1 MEEVEGLFAASAP
14 GGLVLDLRG
23 GDREESVGSA
33 LGFSSSE
40 DEVDVSV
47 GVFSK
52 VN

>member
-1 MEEVEGLFAASAP
+1 MSPSEDFSENQRGAS
-14 GGLVLDLRG
+14 VSV
-23 GDREESVGSA
+23 ESVGSA
-33 LGFSSSE
+33 LGFSSTE

>member
-1 MEEVEGLFAASAP
+1 MEVT
-14 GGLVLDLRG
+14 
-23 GDREESVGSA
+23 EESVGSA

-47 GVFSK
+47 SEFSK